1 MLEDRIYDL
10 FIIGGGINGC
20 GIARDAA
27 GRGLNVYLCEKDD
40 LAQGTSSSSTKLIH
54 GGLRYLEHYEFR
66 LVRESL
72 IEREVLLRNAPHIIS
87 PLRFVLPH
95 KKDMRPAWLLR
106 LGLFLYDNLGGREL
120 LPGTTSLNLKT
131 DPAGQ
136 PLLDIYKKAFEYSD
150 CWVDDARF
158 VVLNAIDARRL
169 GAKIETRMKC
179 ISAVRSKG
187 LWLLNVEDQQTGKV
201 KEIKAKALINASG
214 PWVRDVIEDCGLK
227 FSNDGIRL
235 VRGSHIIVPK
245 LFDHDRAYI
254 FQNSDGRIFFAIPY
268 EGDFTLIGT
277 TDEDHN
283 GELNGVQITKEEI
296 EYLCKSAEKYFVK
309 QITPEDV
316 VSSYSG
322 VRPLYDDGASAAQE
336 ATRDYVLKVHGDEDT
351 PPVLNIFGGKITTY
365 RKLSEAV
372 MDKMKPFFQDMKE
385 TWTKHAP
392 LPGGEFSPNAFDTKI
407 DKLVN
412 EYKYLDHD
420 WAKRLLKMY
429 GTRAWTILDQSVKK
443 EDLGQD
449 FGATLTEREVHFLIN
464 EEWACSV
471 EDILWRR
478 SKLGLHMTAVE
489 KENLEKSVKLFL
501 DAKKKAA

>member
-1 MLEDRIYDL
+1 MFEDRLYDL

-27 GRGLNVYLCEKDD
+27 GRGLDVYLCEKDD
-40 LAQGTSSSSTKLIH
+40 LAQGTSSASTKLIH

-72 IEREVLLRNAPHIIS
+72 VEREVLMKNAPHIIS

-95 KKDMRPAWLLR
+95 KKGMRPAWLLR

-120 LPGTTSLNLKT
+120 LPGTSNVDLTKDAAG
-131 DPAGQ
+131 DPLHA
-136 PLLDIYKKAFEYSD
+136 IYKKAFEYSD

-158 VVLNAIDARRL
+158 VVLNALDAKNL

-179 ISAVRSKG
+179 ISAVRSDGIWK
-187 LWLLNVEDQQTGKV
+187 LTVEDQENGNT

-214 PWVRDVIEDCGLK
+214 PWVQDVIDDCGLK
-227 FSNDGIRL
+227 FSQDGIRL

-245 LFDHDRAYI
+245 MYDHDRAYI
-254 FQNSDGRIFFAIPY
+254 FQNDDGRIFFAIPY
-268 EGDFTLIGT
+268 ENDFTLIGT
-277 TDEDHN
+277 TDEDHQS
-283 GELNGVQITKEEI
+283 EVEGVEITEEEI
-296 EYLCKSAEKYFVK
+296 AYLCKSAEQYFTKKVK
-309 QITPEDV
+309 PADV
-316 VSSYSG
+316 VWTYSG

-336 ATRDYVLKVHGDEDT
+336 ATRDYVLKVHGDKENA
-351 PPVLNIFGGKITTY
+351 PVLNIFGGKITTY
-365 RKLSEAV
+365 RKLSESV
-372 MDKMKPFFQDMKE
+372 MGKMLPFFPDMKGS
-385 TWTKHAP
+385 WTSNAA
-392 LPGGEFSPNAFDTKI
+392 LPGGEFDVSEYETKI
-407 DKLVN
+407 SALLNDFS
-412 EYKYLDHD
+412 YLDPM
-420 WAKRLLKMY
+420 WARRLITMY
-429 GTRAWTILDQSVKK
+429 GTRAWTILDQSVKR

-464 EEWACSV
+464 EEWATSL

-478 SKLGLHMTAVE
+478 SKLGLHMSAVE
-489 KENLEKSVKLFL
+489 KENLGKAVKLYL